1 VVKLYVHRLCLSSY
15 TLYKELKARGTLDK
29 VKFIDTSNSLKAVKK
44 GVFSVPALETQGR
57 LIAVDPIEV
66 ELVEA
71 AALNED
77 LSRFAPKT
85 VEEAVE
91 AFFKSLY
98 ASGYLSCVSL
108 IHGLK
113 PILKDLSAVRLL
125 AKLRLG
131 TTLKTSEVTEGIL
144 KKMETSKDEVRSKLA
159 YICFKNYVREHIWLN
174 PKANYEDIL
183 NILNESN
190 VTSWLLAK
198 TSLGRTLIPNNLN
211 TVKKAANE
219 LIKLGNN
226 KLETTTAKTKEEVE
240 TLSKDI
246 EFQKYIKTKGSS

>member
-29 VKFIDTSNSLKAVKK
+29 VKFVDTSNGLKAVKK
-44 GVFSVPALETQGR
+44 GVFSAPALETQGR

-71 AALNED
+71 AAALNKD

-85 VEEAVE
+85 VEKAVE

-113 PILKDLSAVRLL
+113 PILKDLSR
-125 AKLRLG
+125 
-131 TTLKTSEVTEGIL
+131 
-144 KKMETSKDEVRSKLA
+144 
-159 YICFKNYVREHIWLN
+159 
-174 PKANYEDIL
+174 
-183 NILNESN
+183 
-190 VTSWLLAK
+190 
-198 TSLGRTLIPNNLN
+198 
-211 TVKKAANE
+211 
-219 LIKLGNN
+219 
-226 KLETTTAKTKEEVE
+226 
-240 TLSKDI
+240 
-246 EFQKYIKTKGSS
+246 